1 MRHGKYHIYIA
12 QHRGGETQ
20 AQRDKIQGPRERQRE
35 SERQRDGKGGRRWHR
50 RWAGSQA
57 LLLNEGSGQA
67 ERKTGRGSGHL

>member
-35 SERQRDGKGGRRWHR
+35 SERRRQRDGKAAGRWRR

-57 LLLNEGSGQA
+57 LLLNEGQGEE
-67 ERKTGRGSGHL
+67 ERYR

>member
-35 SERQRDGKGGRRWHR
+35 SETERQRVGREGGDSTEGGRGPRHCC
-50 RWAGSQA
+50 
-57 LLLNEGSGQA
+57 
-67 ERKTGRGSGHL
+67 